1 MKLLKKITKRSKN
14 DDLLVKMVYFRKY
27 TKFLSKWLKMGLC
40 LDEFMKL
47 IMISKKHLSLFFLL
61 MVNLC
66 IAQKETWTLDPENS
80 FISYD
85 AKHILHSW
93 KGMNTNVK
101 GIAKVEANKINQI
114 AILTL
119 VKDFDSNNSG
129 RDAHALEVLQ
139 SLSYPEVRFYS
150 DSITVAQDS
159 IKITGLFNFHGVNQ
173 SRSIAALI
181 ENEKNKK
188 IIRGSFK
195 LTPSDFDIKLPSL
208 MMVKMENLL
217 LFNFKLEFIK

>member
-1 MKLLKKITKRSKN
+1 MT
-14 DDLLVKMVYFRKY
+14 
-27 TKFLSKWLKMGLC
+27 
-40 LDEFMKL
+40 
-47 IMISKKHLSLFFLL
+47 SKKHLSLFFLL

-66 IAQKETWTLDPENS
+66 IAQKETWTLNPENS

-129 RDAHALEVLQ
+129 RDAHALEVLE

-208 MMVKMENLL
+208 MMVKIENLL
-217 LFNFKLEFIK
+217 LFDFKLEFIK

>member
-1 MKLLKKITKRSKN
+1 
-14 DDLLVKMVYFRKY
+14 
-27 TKFLSKWLKMGLC
+27 
-40 LDEFMKL
+40 
-47 IMISKKHLSLFFLL
+47 MISKKHLSLFFLL

-188 IIRGSFK
+188 IIKGSFK

-217 LFNFKLEFIK
+217 LFDFKLEFIK

>member
-1 MKLLKKITKRSKN
+1 MT
-14 DDLLVKMVYFRKY
+14 
-27 TKFLSKWLKMGLC
+27 
-40 LDEFMKL
+40 
-47 IMISKKHLSLFFLL
+47 SKKHLSLFFLL

-129 RDAHALEVLQ
+129 RDAHALEVLE

-208 MMVKMENLL
+208 MMVKIENLL
-217 LFNFKLEFIK
+217 LFDFKLEFIK

>member
-1 MKLLKKITKRSKN
+1 MT
-14 DDLLVKMVYFRKY
+14 
-27 TKFLSKWLKMGLC
+27 
-40 LDEFMKL
+40 
-47 IMISKKHLSLFFLL
+47 SKKHLSLFFLL

-66 IAQKETWTLDPENS
+66 IAQKETWTLNAENS

-119 VKDFDSNNSG
+119 VKDFNSNNSG
-129 RDAHALEVLQ
+129 RDAHALEVLE

-217 LFNFKLEFIK
+217 LFDFKLEFIK

>member
-1 MKLLKKITKRSKN
+1 
-14 DDLLVKMVYFRKY
+14 
-27 TKFLSKWLKMGLC
+27 
-40 LDEFMKL
+40 
-47 IMISKKHLSLFFLL
+47 

-66 IAQKETWTLDPENS
+66 IAQKETWTLNSENS

-101 GIAKVEANKINQI
+101 GVAKVEANKINQI

-129 RDAHALEVLQ
+129 RDAHALEVLE

-188 IIRGSFK
+188 IIKGSFK
-195 LTPSDFDIKLPSL
+195 LTPSDFDIQLPSL

-217 LFNFKLEFIK
+217 LFDFKLEFIK

>member
-1 MKLLKKITKRSKN
+1 
-14 DDLLVKMVYFRKY
+14 
-27 TKFLSKWLKMGLC
+27 
-40 LDEFMKL
+40 
-47 IMISKKHLSLFFLL
+47 MISKKHLSLFFLL

-66 IAQKETWTLDPENS
+66 IAQKETWTLNPENS

-101 GIAKVEANKINQI
+101 GVAKVEANKINQI

-129 RDAHALEVLQ
+129 RDAHALEVLE

-150 DSITVAQDS
+150 DSITVTQDS

-188 IIRGSFK
+188 IIKGSFK

-217 LFNFKLEFIK
+217 LFDFKLEFIK

>member
-1 MKLLKKITKRSKN
+1 MT
-14 DDLLVKMVYFRKY
+14 
-27 TKFLSKWLKMGLC
+27 
-40 LDEFMKL
+40 
-47 IMISKKHLSLFFLL
+47 SKKHLSLFFLL

-66 IAQKETWTLDPENS
+66 IAQKETWTLNPENS

-101 GIAKVEANKINQI
+101 GVAKVEANKINQI

-129 RDAHALEVLQ
+129 RDAHALEVLE

-181 ENEKNKK
+181 ENKKNKK
-188 IIRGSFK
+188 IIKGSFK
-195 LTPSDFDIKLPSL
+195 LTPSDFNIKLPSL

-217 LFNFKLEFIK
+217 LFDFKLEFIK

>member
-1 MKLLKKITKRSKN
+1 MT
-14 DDLLVKMVYFRKY
+14 
-27 TKFLSKWLKMGLC
+27 
-40 LDEFMKL
+40 
-47 IMISKKHLSLFFLL
+47 SKKYLSLFFLL
-61 MVNLC
+61 MINLC
-66 IAQKETWTLDPENS
+66 IAQKETWTLNAENS

-129 RDAHALEVLQ
+129 RDAHALEVLE

-217 LFNFKLEFIK
+217 LFDFKLEFIK

>member
-1 MKLLKKITKRSKN
+1 MT
-14 DDLLVKMVYFRKY
+14 
-27 TKFLSKWLKMGLC
+27 
-40 LDEFMKL
+40 
-47 IMISKKHLSLFFLL
+47 SKKHLSLFFLL

-66 IAQKETWTLDPENS
+66 IAQKETWTLNAENS

-129 RDAHALEVLQ
+129 RDAHALEVLE

-217 LFNFKLEFIK
+217 LFDFKLEFIK

>member
-1 MKLLKKITKRSKN
+1 
-14 DDLLVKMVYFRKY
+14 
-27 TKFLSKWLKMGLC
+27 
-40 LDEFMKL
+40 
-47 IMISKKHLSLFFLL
+47 MISKKHLSLFFLL

>member
-1 MKLLKKITKRSKN
+1 
-14 DDLLVKMVYFRKY
+14 
-27 TKFLSKWLKMGLC
+27 
-40 LDEFMKL
+40 
-47 IMISKKHLSLFFLL
+47 

-195 LTPSDFDIKLPSL
+195 LTPSYFDIKLPSL

>member
-1 MKLLKKITKRSKN
+1 
-14 DDLLVKMVYFRKY
+14 
-27 TKFLSKWLKMGLC
+27 
-40 LDEFMKL
+40 
-47 IMISKKHLSLFFLL
+47 MISKKHLSLFFLL

-129 RDAHALEVLQ
+129 RDAHALEVLE

-188 IIRGSFK
+188 IIKGSFK

>member
-1 MKLLKKITKRSKN
+1 
-14 DDLLVKMVYFRKY
+14 
-27 TKFLSKWLKMGLC
+27 
-40 LDEFMKL
+40 
-47 IMISKKHLSLFFLL
+47 MISKKHLSLFFLL
-61 MVNLC
+61 IVNLC
-66 IAQKETWTLDPENS
+66 IAQKETWTLNPENS

-101 GIAKVEANKINQI
+101 GVAKVEANKINQI

-129 RDAHALEVLQ
+129 RDAHALEVLE

-188 IIRGSFK
+188 IIKGSFK

-217 LFNFKLEFIK
+217 LFDFKLEFIK

>member
-1 MKLLKKITKRSKN
+1 MT
-14 DDLLVKMVYFRKY
+14 
-27 TKFLSKWLKMGLC
+27 
-40 LDEFMKL
+40 
-47 IMISKKHLSLFFLL
+47 SKKHLSLFFLL

-66 IAQKETWTLDPENS
+66 IAQKETWTLNPENS

-101 GIAKVEANKINQI
+101 GVAKVEANKINQI

-119 VKDFDSNNSG
+119 AKDFDSNNSG
-129 RDAHALEVLQ
+129 RDAHALEVLE

-181 ENEKNKK
+181 ENKKNKK
-188 IIRGSFK
+188 IIKGSFK

-217 LFNFKLEFIK
+217 LFDFKLEFIK

>member
-1 MKLLKKITKRSKN
+1 
-14 DDLLVKMVYFRKY
+14 
-27 TKFLSKWLKMGLC
+27 
-40 LDEFMKL
+40 
-47 IMISKKHLSLFFLL
+47 MISKKHLSLFFLL

-66 IAQKETWTLDPENS
+66 VAQKETWTLDPENS

-129 RDAHALEVLQ
+129 RDSHALEVLQ

>member
-1 MKLLKKITKRSKN
+1 
-14 DDLLVKMVYFRKY
+14 
-27 TKFLSKWLKMGLC
+27 
-40 LDEFMKL
+40 
-47 IMISKKHLSLFFLL
+47 

-66 IAQKETWTLDPENS
+66 VAQKETWTLDPENS
-80 FISYD
+80 FISYN

-159 IKITGLFNFHGVNQ
+159 IKIIGLFNFHGVNQ
-173 SRSIAALI
+173 SRSIAAFI

-188 IIRGSFK
+188 IIRGSFN
-195 LTPSDFDIKLPSL
+195 LTPTNFDIKLPSL

-217 LFNFKLEFIK
+217 LFDFKLEFIK

>member
-1 MKLLKKITKRSKN
+1 
-14 DDLLVKMVYFRKY
+14 
-27 TKFLSKWLKMGLC
+27 
-40 LDEFMKL
+40 
-47 IMISKKHLSLFFLL
+47 MISKKHLSLFFLL

-101 GIAKVEANKINQI
+101 GVAKVEANKINQI

-129 RDAHALEVLQ
+129 RDAHALEVLE

>member
-1 MKLLKKITKRSKN
+1 
-14 DDLLVKMVYFRKY
+14 
-27 TKFLSKWLKMGLC
+27 
-40 LDEFMKL
+40 
-47 IMISKKHLSLFFLL
+47 MISKKHLSLFFLL

-195 LTPSDFDIKLPSL
+195 LTPSDFDIKLQSL

>member
-1 MKLLKKITKRSKN
+1 MT
-14 DDLLVKMVYFRKY
+14 
-27 TKFLSKWLKMGLC
+27 
-40 LDEFMKL
+40 
-47 IMISKKHLSLFFLL
+47 SKKHLSLFFLL

-66 IAQKETWTLDPENS
+66 IAQKETWTLNPENS

-101 GIAKVEANKINQI
+101 GVAKVEANKINQI

-129 RDAHALEVLQ
+129 RDAHALEVLE

-208 MMVKMENLL
+208 MMVKIENLL
-217 LFNFKLEFIK
+217 LFDFKLVFIK

>member
-1 MKLLKKITKRSKN
+1 
-14 DDLLVKMVYFRKY
+14 
-27 TKFLSKWLKMGLC
+27 
-40 LDEFMKL
+40 
-47 IMISKKHLSLFFLL
+47 MISKKHLSLFFLL

-66 IAQKETWTLDPENS
+66 IAQKETWTLNPENS

-101 GIAKVEANKINQI
+101 GVAKVEANKINQI

-129 RDAHALEVLQ
+129 RDAHALEVLE

-208 MMVKMENLL
+208 MMVKMEILL

>member
-1 MKLLKKITKRSKN
+1 MT
-14 DDLLVKMVYFRKY
+14 
-27 TKFLSKWLKMGLC
+27 
-40 LDEFMKL
+40 
-47 IMISKKHLSLFFLL
+47 SKKHLSLFFLL

-129 RDAHALEVLQ
+129 RDAHALEVLE

-217 LFNFKLEFIK
+217 LFDFKLEFIK

>member
-1 MKLLKKITKRSKN
+1 MT
-14 DDLLVKMVYFRKY
+14 
-27 TKFLSKWLKMGLC
+27 
-40 LDEFMKL
+40 
-47 IMISKKHLSLFFLL
+47 SKKHLSLFFLL

-66 IAQKETWTLDPENS
+66 IAQKETWTLNPENS

-101 GIAKVEANKINQI
+101 GVAKVEANKINQI

-129 RDAHALEVLQ
+129 RDAHALEVLE

-188 IIRGSFK
+188 IIKGSFK

-217 LFNFKLEFIK
+217 LFDFKLEFIK

>member
-1 MKLLKKITKRSKN
+1 
-14 DDLLVKMVYFRKY
+14 
-27 TKFLSKWLKMGLC
+27 
-40 LDEFMKL
+40 
-47 IMISKKHLSLFFLL
+47 MISKKHLSLFFLL

-129 RDAHALEVLQ
+129 RDAHALEVLE

>member
-1 MKLLKKITKRSKN
+1 
-14 DDLLVKMVYFRKY
+14 
-27 TKFLSKWLKMGLC
+27 
-40 LDEFMKL
+40 
-47 IMISKKHLSLFFLL
+47 MISKKHLSLFFLL

-188 IIRGSFK
+188 IIKGSFK

>member
-1 MKLLKKITKRSKN
+1 MT
-14 DDLLVKMVYFRKY
+14 
-27 TKFLSKWLKMGLC
+27 
-40 LDEFMKL
+40 
-47 IMISKKHLSLFFLL
+47 SKKHLSLFFLL

-66 IAQKETWTLDPENS
+66 IAQKETWTLNPENS

-129 RDAHALEVLQ
+129 RDAHALEVLE

-217 LFNFKLEFIK
+217 LFDFKLEFIK

>member
-1 MKLLKKITKRSKN
+1 
-14 DDLLVKMVYFRKY
+14 
-27 TKFLSKWLKMGLC
+27 
-40 LDEFMKL
+40 
-47 IMISKKHLSLFFLL
+47 MISKKHLSLFFLL

-129 RDAHALEVLQ
+129 RDAHALEVLE

-188 IIRGSFK
+188 IIKGSFK

-217 LFNFKLEFIK
+217 LFDFKLEFIK

>member
-1 MKLLKKITKRSKN
+1 
-14 DDLLVKMVYFRKY
+14 
-27 TKFLSKWLKMGLC
+27 
-40 LDEFMKL
+40 
-47 IMISKKHLSLFFLL
+47 MISKKHLSLFFLL

-66 IAQKETWTLDPENS
+66 VAQKETWTLDPENS

>member
-1 MKLLKKITKRSKN
+1 
-14 DDLLVKMVYFRKY
+14 
-27 TKFLSKWLKMGLC
+27 
-40 LDEFMKL
+40 
-47 IMISKKHLSLFFLL
+47 MISKKHLILFFLL

-66 IAQKETWTLDPENS
+66 IAQKETWTLNPENS

-101 GIAKVEANKINQI
+101 GVAKVEANKINQI

-129 RDAHALEVLQ
+129 RDAHALEVLE

-188 IIRGSFK
+188 IIKGSFK

-217 LFNFKLEFIK
+217 LFDFKLEFIK

>member
-1 MKLLKKITKRSKN
+1 
-14 DDLLVKMVYFRKY
+14 
-27 TKFLSKWLKMGLC
+27 
-40 LDEFMKL
+40 
-47 IMISKKHLSLFFLL
+47 

-66 IAQKETWTLDPENS
+66 IAQKETWTLNPENS

-129 RDAHALEVLQ
+129 RDAHALEVLE

-208 MMVKMENLL
+208 MMVKIENLL
-217 LFNFKLEFIK
+217 RRMIL

>member
-1 MKLLKKITKRSKN
+1 MT
-14 DDLLVKMVYFRKY
+14 
-27 TKFLSKWLKMGLC
+27 
-40 LDEFMKL
+40 
-47 IMISKKHLSLFFLL
+47 SKKHLSLFFLL

-66 IAQKETWTLDPENS
+66 IAQKETWTLNPENS

-129 RDAHALEVLQ
+129 RDAHALEVLE

-188 IIRGSFK
+188 IIKGSFK

-217 LFNFKLEFIK
+217 LFDFKLEFIK

>member
-1 MKLLKKITKRSKN
+1 
-14 DDLLVKMVYFRKY
+14 
-27 TKFLSKWLKMGLC
+27 
-40 LDEFMKL
+40 
-47 IMISKKHLSLFFLL
+47 MISKKHLSLFFLL

-129 RDAHALEVLQ
+129 RDSHALEVLQ

>member
-1 MKLLKKITKRSKN
+1 
-14 DDLLVKMVYFRKY
+14 
-27 TKFLSKWLKMGLC
+27 
-40 LDEFMKL
+40 
-47 IMISKKHLSLFFLL
+47 MISKKHLSLFFLL

-101 GIAKVEANKINQI
+101 GVAKVEANKINQI

-129 RDAHALEVLQ
+129 RDAHALEVLE

-188 IIRGSFK
+188 IIKGSFK

>member
-1 MKLLKKITKRSKN
+1 
-14 DDLLVKMVYFRKY
+14 
-27 TKFLSKWLKMGLC
+27 
-40 LDEFMKL
+40 
-47 IMISKKHLSLFFLL
+47 MISKKHLSLFFLL

-66 IAQKETWTLDPENS
+66 IAQKETWTLNPENS

-101 GIAKVEANKINQI
+101 GVAKVEANKINQI

-129 RDAHALEVLQ
+129 RDAHALEVLE

-188 IIRGSFK
+188 IIKGSFK

-217 LFNFKLEFIK
+217 LFDFKLEFIK

>member
-1 MKLLKKITKRSKN
+1 MT
-14 DDLLVKMVYFRKY
+14 
-27 TKFLSKWLKMGLC
+27 
-40 LDEFMKL
+40 
-47 IMISKKHLSLFFLL
+47 SKKHLSLFFLL

-66 IAQKETWTLDPENS
+66 IAQKETWTLNPENS

-101 GIAKVEANKINQI
+101 GVAKVEANKINQI

-129 RDAHALEVLQ
+129 RDAHALEVLE

-181 ENEKNKK
+181 ENKKNKK
-188 IIRGSFK
+188 IIKGSFK

-217 LFNFKLEFIK
+217 LFDFKLEFIK

>member
-1 MKLLKKITKRSKN
+1 MT
-14 DDLLVKMVYFRKY
+14 
-27 TKFLSKWLKMGLC
+27 
-40 LDEFMKL
+40 
-47 IMISKKHLSLFFLL
+47 SKKHLSLFFLL

-101 GIAKVEANKINQI
+101 GVAKVEANKINQI

-129 RDAHALEVLQ
+129 RDAHALEVLE

-217 LFNFKLEFIK
+217 LFDFKLEFIK

>member
-1 MKLLKKITKRSKN
+1 
-14 DDLLVKMVYFRKY
+14 
-27 TKFLSKWLKMGLC
+27 
-40 LDEFMKL
+40 
-47 IMISKKHLSLFFLL
+47 MISKKHLSLFFLL

-217 LFNFKLEFIK
+217 LFDFKLEFIK

>member
-1 MKLLKKITKRSKN
+1 
-14 DDLLVKMVYFRKY
+14 
-27 TKFLSKWLKMGLC
+27 
-40 LDEFMKL
+40 
-47 IMISKKHLSLFFLL
+47 MISKKHLSLFFLL

-66 IAQKETWTLDPENS
+66 VAQKETWTLDPENS
-80 FISYD
+80 FISYN

>member
-1 MKLLKKITKRSKN
+1 
-14 DDLLVKMVYFRKY
+14 
-27 TKFLSKWLKMGLC
+27 
-40 LDEFMKL
+40 
-47 IMISKKHLSLFFLL
+47 MISKKHLSLFFLL

-66 IAQKETWTLDPENS
+66 VAQKETWTLDPENS
-80 FISYD
+80 FISYN

-129 RDAHALEVLQ
+129 RDSHALEVLQ